1 VILVVSTCRLP
12 LSEEE
17 FVRPV
22 VEVLRGRGLSCEVKS
37 YRERLDFSAYTK
49 VIICGT
55 ALMDLDYLNYLDNFE
70 ALLDY
75 DGGVL
80 GICAGYQI
88 LALLFG
94 GRLEEALKIGVY
106 RVRVVRPNPLTR
118 EGDFGAYFLH
128 NYAVTEASGKVEP
141 LAVQGGE
148 ICMFKVLG
156 REFYA
161 TSFHP
166 EVQNRD
172 IIEKFALLE

>member
-22 VEVLRGRGLSCEVKS
+22 VEVLRGRGLRCEVRS
-37 YRERLDFSAYTK
+37 YRERLDFGAYSK
-49 VIICGT
+49 VVICGT
-55 ALMDLDYLNYLDNFE
+55 ALMDFDYLNYLDSFE

-94 GRLEEALKIGVY
+94 ERLEETLKIGVY

-118 EGDFGAYFLH
+118 EGEFDAYFLH
-128 NYAVTEASGKVEP
+128 SYAVTEVSGRVEP

-148 ICMFKVLG
+148 VCMFKVLG
-156 REFYA
+156 RELYA

-166 EVQNRD
+166 EVQNCD